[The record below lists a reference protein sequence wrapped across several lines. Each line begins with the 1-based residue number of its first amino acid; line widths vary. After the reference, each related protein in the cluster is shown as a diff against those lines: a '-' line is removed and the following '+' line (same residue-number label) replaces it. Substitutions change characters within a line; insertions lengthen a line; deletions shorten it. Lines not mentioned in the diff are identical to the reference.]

1 MLELHPT
8 DIGKVLSCLVEKR
21 MLLSDWKGRWTTYTI
36 NKDYMKHPEQLELS
50 DFNESEINFKNETD
64 RQIYEYIRE
73 NGFITTKQVLANTR
87 ISTHQGSSVALNRLI
102 DKGLIVKQGI
112 GHKTYYVL
120 ANNK

>member
-1 MLELHPT
+1 MA
-8 DIGKVLSCLVEKR
+8 
-21 MLLSDWKGRWTTYTI
+21 
-36 NKDYMKHPEQLELS
+36 QELS
-50 DFNESEINFKNETD
+50 VRLNPEDKRPLY

-102 DKGLIVKQGI
+102 DRGLIVKQGI

-120 ANNK
+120 ASDK